1 VLGFLFARFE
11 RAAFWVE
18 VPFGMV
24 CKPQEYRAAA
34 VFEITVRL
42 TVRLKVNRRGAEAA
56 QTSALRCLLTIGA
69 EDVDINARS
78 TEQLIWLN
86 RT

>member
-34 VFEITVRL
+34 VFEI